1 MTYFRNY
8 SLFAVF
14 LLLSFSSLGQSL
26 TQTIRGSVIDK
37 VSQSSLPG
45 ASILL
50 VNSNPLV
57 GTTTDPDGNF
67 KLTNIPVGTHTLH
80 ISFVGYKEITIP
92 NIIVNSGKEV
102 VLSIPI
108 EEDIT
113 QLDEIIVRP
122 DIEKNKPINDMA
134 TVSTRTFS
142 VEETRKFAAAVNDPA
157 RAAISFAGVV
167 SADDGNNTISIR
179 GNSPF
184 GLLWRMEGV
193 DIPNPNHF
201 ADTGSS
207 GGGISILSSQLL
219 ANSDF
224 STGAFPAEYGNAL
237 AGVFDLNLRKG
248 NNEKS
253 EYTVQAGFLGM
264 EVAAEGPFSKNY
276 RGSYLINY
284 RYSTLSVLSKLGV
297 PIGDAVTNFQD
308 LSYNIYLPTRKLG
321 NFSLFGFGGLSDQNQ
336 DAEKDS
342 TQWEE
347 EYQRYNSNYFS
358 NTGAAGFKHG
368 ITLGTNTFL
377 QSTIVLS
384 GNDHGFQ
391 NDRLDDDYIPQ
402 FNYKEN
408 YITKKLTI
416 SSVVNHKFNAKNSIR
431 SGMYLNRYSYNLRQR
446 HLDAETNQVEEPL
459 NSTGDAGTIQLF
471 SQWNYRPAQ
480 NLTLNTG
487 LHFLY
492 LKDNGSGSVEPRL
505 SIKYDLNDRQ
515 SLTVGYG
522 LHSQMQPSGVYE
534 AQIQQDDG
542 TWIKPNQ
549 NLGFN
554 KAHHL
559 IVGYDRSLTKY
570 LRVKVE
576 SYYQQLFNIAVEND
590 PTSPLSSLVVEEG
603 FVTEAMVNEGAGK
616 NYGVELTLEQFLH
629 NNLYFLLSG
638 SLYNSEYKALDGV
651 WRNTRFNGKH
661 ALSFTAGKEF
671 NWKKNRVF
679 GLNLRTIYTG
689 GFWTTPIDVEK
700 SKELGETRYMESLA
714 FTTKLP
720 DYFRTDFRVSLKRNY
735 TKSTTT
741 LSLDFQ
747 NVTNHQNL
755 GGQYFDAQSGE
766 LKNWYMLPILPVLS
780 YKIEF

>member
-8 SLFAVF
+8 CLSFAL
-14 LLLSFSSLGQSL
+14 LLLSFSSYGQSL
-26 TQTIRGSVIDK
+26 TQTIRGTVLDK
-37 VSQSSLPG
+37 ISQTTLPG
-45 ASILL
+45 ASIVL
-50 VNSNPLV
+50 VNSTPLI

-80 ISFVGYKEITIP
+80 ISFVGYKDITIP

-122 DIEKNKPINDMA
+122 EVEKNKPINDMA

-157 RAAISFAGVV
+157 RAAVSFAGVV

-248 NNEKS
+248 NNEKR

-264 EVAAEGPFSKNY
+264 DVAAEGPFSKNY

-284 RYSTLSVLSKLGV
+284 RYSTLSVLSKIGV
-297 PIGDAVTNFQD
+297 PVGDAVTNFQD
-308 LSYNIYLPTRKLG
+308 LSYNIYLPTNKLG

-336 DAEKDS
+336 NAEKDS

-368 ITLGTNTFL
+368 ITLSANTFL

-391 NDRLDDDYIPQ
+391 NARLDDNYIPQ
-402 FNYKEN
+402 FSYKEN

-431 SGMYLNRYSYNLRQR
+431 SGIYLNRYYYNLRQR

-459 NSTGDAGTIQLF
+459 NSKGYAGTVQLF
-471 SQWNYRPAQ
+471 SQWNYRPMQ
-480 NLTLNTG
+480 NLTVNTG

-492 LKDNGSGSVEPRL
+492 LKDNHSYSVEPRL
-505 SIKYDLNDRQ
+505 SIKYDLNDQQ
-515 SLTVGYG
+515 SLTLGYG

-534 AQIQQDDG
+534 AQFQQVDG
-542 TWIKPNQ
+542 TWIKPNE

-554 KAHHL
+554 KAHHF
-559 IVGYDRSLTKY
+559 VAGYDRSLTKY
-570 LRVKVE
+570 LRVKIE

-603 FVTEAMVNEGAGK
+603 FVTEAMVNKGVGR
-616 NYGVELTLEQFLH
+616 NYGVEVTLEQFLH

-638 SLYNSEYKALDGV
+638 SLYNSEYKALDGI

-679 GLNLRTIYTG
+679 GINLRTIYTG

-700 SKELGETRYMESLA
+700 SKKLGETRYIENLA
-714 FTTKLP
+714 FTVKLP

-735 TKSTTT
+735 AKATTT

-747 NVTNHQNL
+747 NLTNHQNL
-755 GGQYFDAQSGE
+755 GGQYFDAHSGE
-766 LKNWYMLPILPVLS
+766 VKNWYMLPLLPILS